1 MPTFTFGTPDA
12 IRPTVCIMYSSTCND
27 SIQQNMKT
35 SIYSKILALP
45 LVIGSLAYAGSARAQ
60 CDLLPIA
67 LSANTLDNVQPGAEV
82 RDILNGANRNNFGW
96 LTWTGDESD
105 KALVASL
112 VPGGDSELYVNP
124 LDPTDNVIQVGDW
137 VESKPGPADTRAV
150 RKALDVL
157 ETTVITVP
165 VWDVSERVKG
175 HIYYHISGF
184 ANVQITGYRLFRQNR
199 ISALYLGYTTCGG
212 VIGS

>member
-1 MPTFTFGTPDA
+1 
-12 IRPTVCIMYSSTCND
+12 
-27 SIQQNMKT
+27 MKT

-82 RDILNGANRNNFGW
+82 SDILNGANRNNFGW

-137 VESKPGPADTRAV
+137 VESKPEPADTRAV